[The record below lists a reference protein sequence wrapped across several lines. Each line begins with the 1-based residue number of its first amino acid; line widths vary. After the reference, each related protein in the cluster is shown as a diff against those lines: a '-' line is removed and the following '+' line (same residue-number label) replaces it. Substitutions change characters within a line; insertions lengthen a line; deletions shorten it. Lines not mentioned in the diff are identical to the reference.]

1 MSRAAATDTSAAV
14 TLRGWLAEAE
24 AAAGIARQL
33 VGTPFIPD
41 SLCRW
46 HRDERTGKPVALDVD
61 GTIATAAAALLAGQE
76 LGFGPMASLR
86 SIDVIKGTP
95 ALRAIALRA
104 LVQQHG
110 HDIWV
115 VFSNTT
121 RAVVRARREGGEVQE
136 VTWTLDRAKGAGL
149 YPGRE
154 DSQWRR
160 NPAAML
166 VARATAEVARWVAA
180 DSILGIP
187 YIAEE
192 LADEPLNGPLLP
204 ADVTGDEA
212 EGEEGKPKA
221 KPRAKAPA
229 RTAKTGRAALP
240 PAPPMPP
247 PPPPPPPAEDQPP
260 PPPPDQAPP
269 AKGRTRTRKT
279 AGISAEQ
286 LAALHVKLRQAGL
299 MSRTDAQAVISA
311 WIDRAVA
318 SSNDLTAEEATAVLA
333 RLDETIA
340 ALEQPPASGQPADQ
354 TGEEETGDDH
364 D

>member
-14 TLRGWLAEAE
+14 TRRGWLAEAE

-46 HRDERTGKPVALDVD
+46 HRDERTNKPVALDID
-61 GTIATAAAALLAGQE
+61 GTVATAAAALLAGQE

-86 SIDVIKGTP
+86 SIDVIRGTP

-121 RAVVRARREGGEVQE
+121 RATVRARRAGGEVQE
-136 VTWTLDRAKGAGL
+136 VTWTLDRAKGAAL
-149 YPGRE
+149 YPGKE

-192 LADEPLNGPLLP
+192 LADEPLNGSALP
-204 ADVTGDEA
+204 ADVAGDEA

-229 RTAKTGRAALP
+229 RTTKTARAALP

-247 PPPPPPPAEDQPP
+247 PPPTPPPE
-260 PPPPDQAPP
+260 DQAPP
-269 AKGRTRTRKT
+269 PDKAPPPKGRAKRT
-279 AGISAEQ
+279 AGISAQQ
-286 LAALHVKLRQAGL
+286 LAALHVKLREAGIG
-299 MSRTDAQAVISA
+299 SRTDAQAVISA

-318 SSNDLTAEEATAVLA
+318 SSNDLTHEEATAVLA

-354 TGEEETGDDH
+354 TGEEATGDDH